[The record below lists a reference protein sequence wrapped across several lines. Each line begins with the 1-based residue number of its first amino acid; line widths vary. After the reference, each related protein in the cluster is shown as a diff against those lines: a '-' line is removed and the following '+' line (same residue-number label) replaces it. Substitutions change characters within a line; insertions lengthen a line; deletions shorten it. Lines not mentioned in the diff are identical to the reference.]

1 MKDKVEFRLIYIR
14 EAHAVDSRSPMGPI
28 GGRVVEE
35 PVSVEERIV
44 LAKECCVALKL
55 GKLPMAVDGL
65 DDAASKNY
73 AAWPDRLFLIDGDGK
88 FAYVG
93 APGPKGF
100 DPEALE
106 AAIKKLFAPSVEK
119 KETPA
124 GSSNGKG

>member
-1 MKDKVEFRLIYIR
+1 MEFRLIYIR
-14 EAHAVDSRSPMGPI
+14 EAHAVDSKSPMGPI

-35 PVSVEERIV
+35 PVSVVERIG

-55 GKLPMAVDGL
+55 GQLPMAVDGL

-73 AAWPDRLFLIDGDGK
+73 AAWPDRLFLIDLEGR

-100 DPEALE
+100 DPAALE
-106 AAIKKLFAPSVEK
+106 AAIKKLLAPPVEK
-119 KETPA
+119 REPPA
-124 GSSNGKG
+124 GNSNG